1 MCYTSA
7 VVQAVRRFNIF
18 LRSMKWCTW
27 FCGEHGVHGSLAVSL
42 GDDRVASEFIQAGGV
57 QHSHLNAVQCSA
69 VYSAASSAVFSAVSS
84 AVCSLQCSQ
93 CAMQRAACS
102 VQRAVCSRSPPG
114 GRSRCRGPPQPAAW
128 SKLEAGQQVATDLQC
143 SAVQV
148 QCSIMQY
155 CAV

>member
-27 FCGEHGVHGSLAVSL
+27 FCGEHGVHGSLAVPL

-102 VQRAVCSRSPPG
+102 VQCAVDHLREDEADAGVHPSRRHGPSWKPGSRS
-114 GRSRCRGPPQPAAW
+114 RQ
-128 SKLEAGQQVATDLQC
+128 TC
-143 SAVQV
+143 SAVQCK
-148 QCSIMQY
+148 CS
-155 CAV
+155 AV